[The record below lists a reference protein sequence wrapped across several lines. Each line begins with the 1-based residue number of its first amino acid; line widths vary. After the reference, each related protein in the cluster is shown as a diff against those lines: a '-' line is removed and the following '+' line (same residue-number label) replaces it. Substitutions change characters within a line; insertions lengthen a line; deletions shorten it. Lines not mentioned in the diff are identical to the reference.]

1 MAQLP
6 PQPPGGYNAG
16 YQAGL
21 AASRKGAGGQK
32 ICDHTPL
39 PDGAGRIVS
48 PFRDYGKGL
57 GGAFMCMRCGRQI
70 SEADAR
76 NALGLTEDEPI

>member
-1 MAQLP
+1 MAQ
-6 PQPPGGYNAG
+6 QPNAPAGNYQTG

-21 AASRKGAGGQK
+21 AAARKGGAK
-32 ICDHTPL
+32 VCDHTPL

-48 PFRDYGKGL
+48 PYRDYGRGL

-70 SEADAR
+70 SETDAR
-76 NALGLTEDEPI
+76 NALGLTQDEPI